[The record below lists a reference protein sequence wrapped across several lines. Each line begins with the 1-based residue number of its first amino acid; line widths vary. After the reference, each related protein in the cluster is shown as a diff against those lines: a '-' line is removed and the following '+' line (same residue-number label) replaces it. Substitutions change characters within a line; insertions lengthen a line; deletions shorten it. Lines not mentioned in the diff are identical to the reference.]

1 MSYQEEAYKFAQY
14 SGSEYPFLALGEEAG
29 EVLGKL
35 AKYVRKNN
43 LSLEDSLDKARG
55 NIYTTGK
62 KLKEDLVSE
71 LGDVMW
77 QLSACCTEL
86 GVTLE
91 EVQQVNL
98 DKLGGRVDR
107 GTIIGSGDNR

>member
-1 MSYQEEAYKFAQY
+1 MSYQEEAYKFAKY
-14 SGSEYPFLALGEEAG
+14 CGSEYPFLALGEEAG

-62 KLKEDLVSE
+62 KLKQDLVTE

-77 QLSACCTEL
+77 QLAACCTEL

-91 EVQQVNL
+91 DLQRLNL
-98 DKLGGRVDR
+98 EKLAGRTDR
-107 GTIIGSGDNR
+107 GTIVGEGDER